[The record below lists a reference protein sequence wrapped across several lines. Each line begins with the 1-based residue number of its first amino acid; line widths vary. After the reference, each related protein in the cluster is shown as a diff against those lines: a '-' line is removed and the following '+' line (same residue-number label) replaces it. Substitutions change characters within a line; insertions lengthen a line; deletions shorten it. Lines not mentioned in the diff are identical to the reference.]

1 MGLRPKCRS
10 SLAGFCRNGVKNNR
24 NTAGSINARVTEML
38 LVQTRRLIWTVL
50 LCVGLLGIYTTADA
64 AVGTITEQANN
75 PASIQR
81 SKTTLTGTKGT
92 GVEMEDAVKTS
103 QGKVGITFADDTKV
117 QVNENSKLVID
128 DFVYDPKNK
137 GAGKLALNM
146 ASGTVRYASGAIA
159 HNNPSK
165 VAINTPTATIAV
177 RGTDFTATVDE
188 LGASTIILLPSC
200 SDKIKTLAQLD
211 TNDKNCKTGII
222 DVLTDAGIVTLDK
235 PFQATRVESRG
246 TAPTRPVTLNLSV
259 DAMNGLLI
267 LTPPP
272 EIKRAQQEQRI
283 EKVSLLAQDFLKE
296 ADLSNVLDAQQRE
309 IFKSKLAQNFLDQE
323 FLANILALLNNQ
335 LDENLLAFNA
345 NGLLPDYKSST
356 GVKVAVDDMA
366 VQLCR
371 SDGSNNQCVSV
382 NKNESSTVIQ
392 QQGNVTIKNRVN
404 SGNGTLITLKQN

>member
-1 MGLRPKCRS
+1 
-10 SLAGFCRNGVKNNR
+10 
-24 NTAGSINARVTEML
+24 ML
-38 LVQTRRLIWTVL
+38 LVQARRLIWIAI
-50 LCVGLLGIYTTADA
+50 LCVGFASISTTVEA

-81 SKTTLTGTKGT
+81 SKTTLAGTIGT

-103 QGKVGITFADDTKV
+103 QGKVGITFADETKV
-117 QVNENSKLVID
+117 QINEGSRLVID

-200 SDKIKTLAQLD
+200 ADKIKSVDQL
-211 TNDKNCKTGII
+211 NPSDKNCVTGII
-222 DVLTDAGIVTLDK
+222 DVITDAGIVTLDK
-235 PFQATRVESRG
+235 PFQATRVESRS
-246 TAPTRPVTLNLSV
+246 TAPTKPITLNLSL

-267 LTPPP
+267 LSPPP
-272 EIKRAQQEQRI
+272 EIKKAQQEA
-283 EKVSLLAQDFLKE
+283 KSTTVSLLDQNFLKE
-296 ADLSNVLDAQQRE
+296 ADLGNVLADQQKE
-309 IFKSKLAQNFLDQE
+309 IFKSKLAQNFLDQQ
-323 FLANILALLNNQ
+323 FL
-335 LDENLLAFNA
+335 DNLLTMMNDQLNENFLKLAD
-345 NGLLPDYKSST
+345 GLLPDYKAST
-356 GVKVAVDDMA
+356 GVKVAVDELS

-382 NKNESSTVIQ
+382 NKDENSTIYQ
-392 QQGNVTIKNRVN
+392 QQGNVTVKNRVN
-404 SGNGTLITLKQN
+404 AGNGTVITLRQN

>member
-1 MGLRPKCRS
+1 
-10 SLAGFCRNGVKNNR
+10 
-24 NTAGSINARVTEML
+24 ML
-38 LVQTRRLIWTVL
+38 LVQARRLIWIAI
-50 LCVGLLGIYTTADA
+50 LCVGFASISTTVEA

-81 SKTTLTGTKGT
+81 SKTTLAGTIGT

-137 GAGKLALNM
+137 GTSKLALNM

-200 SDKIKTLAQLD
+200 ADKIKSVDQL
-211 TNDKNCKTGII
+211 NPSDKNCVTGII
-222 DVLTDAGIVTLDK
+222 DVITDAGIVTLDK
-235 PFQATRVESRG
+235 PFQATRVESRS
-246 TAPTRPVTLNLSV
+246 TLPTKPVTLNLSI

-267 LTPPP
+267 LSPPP
-272 EIKRAQQEQRI
+272 EIKKAQQEA
-283 EKVSLLAQDFLKE
+283 KSTTVSLLDQNFLKE
-296 ADLSNVLDAQQRE
+296 ADLGNVLADQQKE
-309 IFKSKLAQNFLDQE
+309 IFKSKLAQNFLDQQ
-323 FLANILALLNNQ
+323 FL
-335 LDENLLAFNA
+335 DNLLTMMNDQLNENFLKLAD
-345 NGLLPDYKSST
+345 GLLPDYKAST
-356 GVKVAVDDMA
+356 GVKVAVDELS

-371 SDGSNNQCVSV
+371 SDGSNNQCVSM
-382 NKNESSTVIQ
+382 NKAENGTIIQ
-392 QQGNVTIKNRVN
+392 QQGSVIVKNRVN

>member
-1 MGLRPKCRS
+1 
-10 SLAGFCRNGVKNNR
+10 
-24 NTAGSINARVTEML
+24 ML
-38 LVQTRRLIWTVL
+38 LVQARRLIWIAI
-50 LCVGLLGIYTTADA
+50 LCVGFASISTTVEA

-92 GVEMEDAVKTS
+92 GVEMQDEVKTS
-103 QGKVGITFADDTKV
+103 QGKVGITFADETKV
-117 QVNENSKLVID
+117 QINEGSRLVID

-137 GAGKLALNM
+137 EAGKLALNM

-200 SDKIKTLAQLD
+200 ADKVKTVDQLD
-211 TNDKNCKTGII
+211 PKDKNCVTGII
-222 DVLTDAGIVTLDK
+222 DVITDAGVVTLDR
-235 PFQATRVESRG
+235 PFQATRVDSRS
-246 TAPTRPVTLNLSV
+246 TAPTKPVTLNLSI

-267 LTPPP
+267 LSPPP
-272 EIKRAQQEQRI
+272 EIKKAQQEA
-283 EKVSLLAQDFLKE
+283 KSTTVSLLDQNFLKE
-296 ADLSNVLDAQQRE
+296 ADLGNVLADQQKE
-309 IFKSKLAQNFLDQE
+309 IFKSKLAQNFLDQQ
-323 FLANILALLNNQ
+323 FLDNVLTLLNDQ
-335 LDENLLAFNA
+335 LNENLLAFNA

>member
-1 MGLRPKCRS
+1 
-10 SLAGFCRNGVKNNR
+10 
-24 NTAGSINARVTEML
+24 ML

-165 VAINTPTATIAV
+165 VSINTPTATIAV
-177 RGTDFTATVDE
+177 RGTDFTMTVDE

-200 SDKIKTLAQLD
+200 ADTIKTLSQLD
-211 TNDKNCKTGII
+211 PKDKNCVTGII
-222 DVLTDAGIVTLDK
+222 DVITDAGIVTLDK

-246 TAPTRPVTLNLSV
+246 TLPTKPVTLNLSV

-267 LTPPP
+267 LSPPP
-272 EIKRAQQEQRI
+272 EIKRAQQEA
-283 EKVSLLAQDFLKE
+283 KSTSVSLLDQNFLKE
-296 ADLSNVLDAQQRE
+296 ADLGNVLADQQKE
-309 IFKSKLAQNFLDQE
+309 IFKSKLAQNFLDQQ
-323 FLANILALLNNQ
+323 FLDNLLTLLNDQ
-335 LDENLLAFNA
+335 LNENFLKIAD
-345 NGLLPDYKSST
+345 GLLPDYKPNS
-356 GVKVAVDDMA
+356 GVKVAVDDLS

-382 NKNESSTVIQ
+382 NKGENSTIYQ
-392 QQGNVTIKNRVN
+392 QQGNVTVKNRVN
-404 SGNGTLITLKQN
+404 AGNGTVITLRQN